1 MRLGATAVPESPH
14 PKTSRING
22 AGNMLKTL
30 LTLTGLWAVTL
41 SMWAAGLGI
50 VGFYIGKEKPPGIA
64 APPPSTYIILAMIIA
79 WLTWLTVKKSLEM
92 VRG

>member
-1 MRLGATAVPESPH
+1 
-14 PKTSRING
+14 
-22 AGNMLKTL
+22 
-30 LTLTGLWAVTL
+30 
-41 SMWAAGLGI
+41 MWAAGLGI

>member
-1 MRLGATAVPESPH
+1 M
-14 PKTSRING
+14 TSRING

-30 LTLTGLWAVTL
+30 FTLTGLWAVTL
-41 SMWAAGLGI
+41 SMWAAGLG
-50 VGFYIGKEKPPGIA
+50 VAGFYMGQEIPPGIA
-64 APPPSTYIILAMIIA
+64 GTPPSTYIVLAMIIA

>member
-1 MRLGATAVPESPH
+1 M
-14 PKTSRING
+14 TSRING

-30 LTLTGLWAVTL
+30 FTLTGLWAVTL

-50 VGFYIGKEKPPGIA
+50 VGFYIDKEKPPGIVA
-64 APPPSTYIILAMIIA
+64 APPSTYIILAMIIA